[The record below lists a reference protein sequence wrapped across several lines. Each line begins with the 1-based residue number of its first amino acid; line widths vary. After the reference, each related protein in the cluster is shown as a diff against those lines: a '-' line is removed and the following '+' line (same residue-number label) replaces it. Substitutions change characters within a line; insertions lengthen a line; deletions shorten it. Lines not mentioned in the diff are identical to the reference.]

1 MRLPGAVGL
10 VTSLVAGALLATGC
24 TMCPDPF
31 DYSGPVPNGS
41 TPQND
46 FAARSNGILPLRSRP
61 LPWPAVVDGD
71 APSATEAFADRS
83 GPEGTTTDDAP
94 ASTPA
99 ERVATGEADP
109 AESVTR

>member
-41 TPQND
+41 APQND

-71 APSATEAFADRS
+71 APSATEAFADPS
-83 GPEGTTTDDAP
+83 SPEGTTTDDAP